1 MTKLKSLNRPDSL
14 AKLAYEALLKS
25 ILSGEL
31 TSSEIYN
38 EKALAEQLGISR
50 TPVREAL
57 LELSVQGMVHFL
69 PRKGITV
76 NRFTEQD
83 VVEIFEIRRAIE
95 SAAVEKVARM
105 SPSPDMSRMD
115 KTLLDQRRAAGKN
128 NVQSFLAADRAFH
141 VLFSELTT
149 NRRMKEIMENI
160 RNLIHLMSIQALR
173 VPGRAEIVLEEH
185 RRIIQAVKEGDAK
198 RARTAMLNHLLESE
212 KAVLE
217 SL

>member
-1 MTKLKSLNRPDSL
+1 MPKLQSLNRPDSL
-14 AKLAYEALLKS
+14 SKLAYDALLKS

-31 TSSEIYN
+31 TASEIYN
-38 EKALAEQLGISR
+38 EKSLAEELGISR

-57 LELSVQGMVHFL
+57 LELSAQGLVQFL

-95 SAAVEKVARM
+95 SAAVEKIARL
-105 SPSPDMSRMD
+105 SPPAEMTGVD
-115 KTLLDQRRAAGKN
+115 KTLADQIKAAGKN
-128 NVQSFLAADRAFH
+128 DVEAFLAADRAYQ

-160 RNLIHLMSIQALR
+160 RNLVHLMSIQALR
-173 VPGRAEIVLEEH
+173 VSGRAQIVLDEH
-185 RRIIQAVKEGDAK
+185 RRIIQAVKDGNAK
-198 RARTAMLNHLLESE
+198 AARTAMLDHLLASE